1 MAEFQEEQLFRGA
14 SQGQGFAPIQAPDI
28 TPFLRENMGIVDRNY
43 ERMVSAKKAEQES
56 QLTKAQE
63 LYKTLGQF
71 SEKAMEI
78 AKTMGSAY
86 IDSQI
91 IEGKTKMRSYGKASN
106 YGVSPQGQAEYDSTK
121 ASIQDQSTLANETAL
136 KAHEQGAPIE
146 AVNYIKSLP
155 GYQQIGATEYYLK
168 RKGDDYKT
176 SLEQFLQSQ
185 DVQLPLPDGSG
196 TFTPDQIDDDPIKA
210 QIALS
215 AFGRMYL
222 ADQVGIGREFN
233 PNNAMMRALYEGMDE
248 ADTQYISK
256 VRRNKSLNDS
266 EAIVASAEQEFYTTK
281 DIGRFISNITGTYDP
296 KTGAIRNRTEARVYF
311 YERLV
316 DLYSGGDKT
325 AAELLDQPVPWDPKG
340 RSFRQYY
347 KSDIEGE
354 NGIDSRLDAIDRREK
369 ALAAEQ
375 ESEELRQRRLN
386 FEAAAKARA
395 NNPFT
400 EKEIDE
406 MLKDAMND
414 TGKTEDYF
422 PWFKNYQTIEKQ
434 DAKLEE
440 EALDDIR
447 RRRGYLIE
455 SDLRTVSSATYQKY
469 ISLVQDDKSK
479 ATIPKSFESDANKLI
494 TALTDEHFK
503 VEQGDAPKTPEWE
516 DMARRARGKYGQ
528 YVMQGITEGM
538 TQGQAQEAAI
548 KRLKENF
555 AAGTYTKDVDATPD
569 VRYLKKVRS
578 ARYTMSQKPQ
588 LDQYVF
594 GNTEAELQALVKY
607 NNGQGAI
614 PKFYYDLAQGQK
626 NLTAWDI
633 AAAQFRAAGYGEL
646 GANAKRRAYN
656 KLDPA
661 LQSVL
666 NYKPTP
672 RRVRRATTQSF
683 NTQTSTLSN
692 PTLKRAADIVS
703 NYESAGSG
711 GYDAVN
717 QGGED
722 GGTAIPAGFYSG
734 PFSKMSQHGGKKLVD
749 MTVGEIMSLQ
759 ADPGKSKLSNTDWVK
774 QGKLHAVGRYQF
786 IGSTLKVLVQRLGIP
801 STAKFTPA
809 LQDQLFLS
817 LLKSGGLGQW
827 VGPTKYAT
835 AEEKAIINQA
845 RTQL

>member
-1 MAEFQEEQLFRGA
+1 
-14 SQGQGFAPIQAPDI
+14 
-28 TPFLRENMGIVDRNY
+28 
-43 ERMVSAKKAEQES
+43 
-56 QLTKAQE
+56 
-63 LYKTLGQF
+63 
-71 SEKAMEI
+71 
-78 AKTMGSAY
+78 
-86 IDSQI
+86 
-91 IEGKTKMRSYGKASN
+91 
-106 YGVSPQGQAEYDSTK
+106 
-121 ASIQDQSTLANETAL
+121 
-136 KAHEQGAPIE
+136 
-146 AVNYIKSLP
+146 
-155 GYQQIGATEYYLK
+155 
-168 RKGDDYKT
+168 
-176 SLEQFLQSQ
+176 
-185 DVQLPLPDGSG
+185 
-196 TFTPDQIDDDPIKA
+196 
-210 QIALS
+210 
-215 AFGRMYL
+215 MYL
-222 ADQVGIGREFN
+222 ADQVGIGRDFN

-266 EAIVASAEQEFYTTK
+266 EALVASAEQEFYTTK

-325 AAELLDQPVPWDPKG
+325 AANLLDQPVPWDPKG

-354 NGIDSRLDAIDRREK
+354 NGVDSRLDAIDRRER

-375 ESEELRQRRLN
+375 ESEELRQRRIN
-386 FEAAAKARA
+386 FEAASKARA
-395 NNPFT
+395 DNPFT
-400 EKEIDE
+400 DKEIDD
-406 MLKDAMND
+406 MLKDAMKD

-440 EALDDIR
+440 DALDDIR

-479 ATIPKSFESDANKLI
+479 ATIPKSFETDANKLI
-494 TALTDEHFK
+494 NALTDEHFK

-646 GANAKRRAYN
+646 GANAKRYAYN

-692 PTLKRAADIVS
+692 PIVKQAADIVGK
-703 NYESAGSG
+703 YEDAGA
-711 GYDAVN
+711 GYNAVN
-717 QGGED
+717 QV
-722 GGTAIPAGFYSG
+722 GTDEGRGTKGFSG
-734 PFSKMSQHGGKKLVD
+734 DFRKMKQHNGRDLTT
-749 MTVGEIMSLQ
+749 MTVGEIMALQ
-759 ADPGKSKLSNTDWVK
+759 AEPSGPRISDEEWIKR
-774 QGKLHAVGRYQF
+774 GKLHAVGRYQF
-786 IGSTLKVLVQRLGIP
+786 IGPTFKALIKRLGIP

-809 LQDQLFLS
+809 LQDQLFIS

-827 VGPTKYAT
+827 VGPSTYAT